1 MSLFYSWSILIFTCL
16 HFANIQATKWK
27 VTIFLSQ
34 VHNREVDISLNNI
47 QKKLNFKNKNEI
59 KFQFELESTVKPN
72 TLHVDVTQSYRAT
85 VQIEGHHEKYIV
97 ECQSACSRELKLE
110 KWTQW
115 NLEVIHSETNDK
127 RRFPFE
133 IKPHGEK
140 YITIRKNSKTSNT
153 SFFLPREMNT
163 RSRIE
168 IETTGKFWS
177 NTVVNLK
184 NMETSSIYSCMY
196 TLNQSTYY
204 HECSLTNNS
213 TWRIELTSNSEQIN
227 STEMTLNFHVPERE
241 GYRHLTFKRLA
252 YLPKFFAVTSY
263 ENIST
268 GVVKVSFGD
277 NIKSMDISKIAMTRI
292 LTGEEYGCFNI
303 NRTKSHLQY
312 SCKVLK
318 RKNWLLKVISSEKHK
333 QKFVIEIFQG
343 NLSSVSRNLTWN
355 HFSEYGLNYIKHF
368 SLKTYEVDEIT
379 SLKLSFFYKSLKINE
394 ISLINNFTEIKFRTN
409 GGSKLQDDS
418 VIEFIRITKGK
429 EEKPSHMSRN
439 MTIVIVLLAVIVFF
453 LIIISIAF
461 VARCKMTKNKNKQ
474 KGNTSTLK
482 VSGEDNGCWNL
493 PYASQESG
501 CVLRNSEEIYANMNP
516 SLKMPPRLHDS
527 EGYWGL

>member
-1 MSLFYSWSILIFTCL
+1 M
-16 HFANIQATKWK
+16 
-27 VTIFLSQ
+27 
-34 VHNREVDISLNNI
+34 NRKSKI
-47 QKKLNFKNKNEI
+47 
-59 KFQFELESTVKPN
+59 EL
-72 TLHVDVTQSYRAT
+72 
-85 VQIEGHHEKYIV
+85 
-97 ECQSACSRELKLE
+97 
-110 KWTQW
+110 
-115 NLEVIHSETNDK
+115 
-127 RRFPFE
+127 
-133 IKPHGEK
+133 
-140 YITIRKNSKTSNT
+140 
-153 SFFLPREMNT
+153 
-163 RSRIE
+163 
-168 IETTGKFWS
+168 TTGKFWS

-227 STEMTLNFHVPERE
+227 SMEMTLNFHVPERE
-241 GYRHLTFKRLA
+241 GYRHLTFKRLV

-409 GGSKLQDDS
+409 GGNKLQDDS